1 MKTHEI
7 QTIEMFLL
15 GAARE
20 PRAGWLAVSGIPR
33 VPFGLNLKRQ
43 EKKKKKTLGDF
54 EKLQTDPF
62 LLLLF

>member
-7 QTIEMFLL
+7 QRIEMFLL

-43 EKKKKKTLGDF
+43 EKKTLGDF

-62 LLLLF
+62 VF